1 MLRSLALVS
10 VLLGICNARELAGSD
25 GVAYRS
31 SIKKSSLNVQV
42 TVDVSRTHPVA
53 PNLWGIF
60 FEEVRLFSGISSAK
74 RQ

>member
-10 VLLGICNARELAGSD
+10 ALLGICNARELAGSNV
-25 GVAYRS
+25 VADRS
-31 SIKKSSLNVQV
+31 SIAKSSLNVQV

-60 FEEVRLFSGISSAK
+60 FEEVRLFSDISSAK
-74 RQ
+74 WQ